1 MTDITSGGGAV
12 SGGLGTSMENIEQT
26 MGDSYKDLQ
35 SMLDDPEFGTDPGD
49 LIDFQF
55 KMNEWSTK
63 YSAYSNAISSF
74 FSSMKQ
80 CAQNLKV

>member
-1 MTDITSGGGAV
+1 MTDISATGSLA
-12 SGGLGTSMENIEQT
+12 SSMTQIEES
-26 MGDSYKDLQ
+26 MGNKYGDLQ
-35 SMLDDPEFGTDPGD
+35 SMLDDPEFSTDPSD
-49 LIDFQF
+49 LLDFQF

-63 YSAYSNAISSF
+63 YSAYSNAISSL

>member
-1 MTDITSGGGAV
+1 MTDVSATSGLA
-12 SGGLGTSMENIEQT
+12 SSMTQIEESMGTKYGE
-26 MGDSYKDLQ
+26 LQ
-35 SMLDDPEFGTDPGD
+35 SMLDDPEFGTDPSD
-49 LIDFQF
+49 LLDFQF

>member
-1 MTDITSGGGAV
+1 MTDVGGTNSLA
-12 SGGLGTSMENIEQT
+12 SSMTQIEET
-26 MGDSYKDLQ
+26 MGNSYNDLQ
-35 SMLDDPEFGTDPGD
+35 GMLNDPDFGTDPSD
-49 LIDFQF
+49 LLDFQF

-63 YSAYSNAISSF
+63 YSGYSNAISSF

>member
-1 MTDITSGGGAV
+1 MTDIG
-12 SGGLGTSMENIEQT
+12 GTSSLHSTMTQIEGA
-26 MGDSYKDLQ
+26 MGDGYNDIQ
-35 SMLDDPEFGTDPGD
+35 GMLNDPDFGTDPSD
-49 LIDFQF
+49 LLDFQF

-63 YSAYSNAISSF
+63 YSGYSNAISSL

>member
-1 MTDITSGGGAV
+1 MTSVGGAD
-12 SGGLGTSMENIEQT
+12 SLGSSMHQIEGVMEQ
-26 MGDSYKDLQ
+26 SYSELK
-35 SMLDDPEFGTDPGD
+35 SMMDDPEFGTDPAD
-49 LIDFQF
+49 LLDFQF

-63 YSAYSNAISSF
+63 YSGYSNAISSF

>member
-1 MTDITSGGGAV
+1 MTDVGAAGASASTSL
-12 SGGLGTSMENIEQT
+12 STSMEKIEGQ
-26 MGDSYKDLQ
+26 MGSKYGELQ
-35 SMLDDPEFGTDPGD
+35 SMLDDPDFGTDPSD
-49 LIDFQF
+49 LLDFQF

-63 YSAYSNAISSF
+63 YSAYSNAISSL

>member
-1 MTDITSGGGAV
+1 MTDV
-12 SGGLGTSMENIEQT
+12 SATGSLASSMTQIEES
-26 MGDSYKDLQ
+26 MGNKYGELQ
-35 SMLDDPEFGTDPGD
+35 SMLDDPEFGTDPSD
-49 LIDFQF
+49 LLDFQF

-63 YSAYSNAISSF
+63 YSAYSNAISSL

>member
-1 MTDITSGGGAV
+1 MTDV
-12 SGGLGTSMENIEQT
+12 SATGSLASSMTQIEES
-26 MGDSYKDLQ
+26 MGNKYGELQ
-35 SMLDDPEFGTDPGD
+35 SMLDDPDFGTDPSD
-49 LIDFQF
+49 LLDFQF

-63 YSAYSNAISSF
+63 YSAYSNAISSL

>member
-1 MTDITSGGGAV
+1 MTDVG
-12 SGGLGTSMENIEQT
+12 GTSSLHSTMTQIEET
-26 MGDSYKDLQ
+26 MGDGYSDIQ
-35 SMLDDPEFGTDPGD
+35 GMLDDPDFGTDPSD
-49 LIDFQF
+49 LLDFQF

-63 YSAYSNAISSF
+63 YSGYSNAISSL